1 MPLQF
6 QYGDITTLAVDAIV
20 NAANEKLLPGGGVC
34 GAIFQAAGP
43 HLEQA
48 CSKFGGCPVGQAV
61 ITPGFSLP
69 ANYIIHTVGPVWQ
82 GGSQG
87 EAEKLASCYQES
99 IKLAQQ
105 MGCNSIAF
113 PLISSGIF
121 GYPPAKALQIAV
133 QAIHEALK
141 EQDINVTL
149 IFHTRMSFVLEPDV
163 KDPAAAFMKDRALSM
178 AFEDTTY
185 RHTYRMIRRAGFG
198 HMPGVDMPLEGRDQ
212 VQHGL
217 TPDETF
223 AQMLARMMQELGMDQ
238 QELRWKANMSAGR
251 LDSILKGQMPSKAQA
266 LALAIAMKQNLSH
279 TRQLLATARLFLD
292 ATEDQDLLAEYCICE
307 EQFDVLL
314 ANQLLFAMG
323 QPQLIW

>member
-48 CSKFGGCPVGQAV
+48 CSKYGSCSVGQAV
-61 ITPGFSLP
+61 ITPGFALP
-69 ANYIIHTVGPVWQ
+69 ANYIIHTVGPVWK
-82 GGSQG
+82 GGSSG
-87 EAEKLASCYQES
+87 EAEALASCYTES

-105 MGCNSIAF
+105 TGCRSIAF

-121 GYPPAKALQIAV
+121 GYPAAKALQIAV
-133 QAIHEALK
+133 NAIREALK
-141 EQDINVTL
+141 EQDLDVTL
-149 IFHTRMSFVLEPDV
+149 IFMNRMNYVLEDAV
-163 KDPAAAFMKDRALSM
+163 KTPAAVFMKERALGM

-185 RHTYRMIRRAGFG
+185 RHTYRMLRRAGFG
-198 HMPGVDMPLEGRDQ
+198 HLPGVEVPLEEREQ
-212 VQHGL
+212 MQQTL
-217 TPDETF
+217 TNDESF
-223 AQMLARMMQELGMDQ
+223 AVMLRRMMNELGMTEN
-238 QELRWKANMSAGR
+238 ELRWKANMSAGR

-266 LALAIAMKQNLSH
+266 LTLAIAMKQNLSH
-279 TRQLLATARLFLD
+279 TRQLLATAHLFMD
-292 ATEDQDLLAEYCICE
+292 ATEDQDLLIEYCICE

-323 QPQLIW
+323 LPQLIW